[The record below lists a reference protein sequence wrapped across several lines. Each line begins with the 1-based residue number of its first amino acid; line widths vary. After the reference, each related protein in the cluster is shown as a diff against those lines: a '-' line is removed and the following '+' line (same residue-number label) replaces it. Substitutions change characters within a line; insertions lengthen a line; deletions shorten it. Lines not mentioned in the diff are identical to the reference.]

1 MKFRGSTKKASINYA
16 VFSSTI
22 VLILLGLFL
31 LLFLHINSITN
42 ILKEKINVLVELND
56 GVSKGEMQQVIK
68 KISEHDYVLK
78 ETVKYIPKSDA
89 YKVMDKSMTGD
100 TSGIGNPYKDM
111 IVYNI
116 QSIHYSEENLK
127 KVADFV
133 GNIPGVKEVFYE
145 NVLIDNIKAN
155 LKKISFIILI
165 ISLIFVALAIIII
178 YNTVNLSLY
187 ADRFEIKTM
196 EIIGARDGFIRQPY
210 IKLAGNIA
218 IKSFVMSATIILS
231 ILVAAWKYLDGMKDI
246 INWYITGFVFIAL
259 FVFALVITVSATI
272 RIVNKYLHKEM
283 GDLYA

>member
-22 VLILLGLFL
+22 VLILVGLFL

-42 ILKEKINVLVELND
+42 ILKERINILVELNSSVD
-56 GVSKGEMQQVIK
+56 KATAIGLVKTIAKYES
-68 KISEHDYVLK
+68 VLP
-78 ETVKYIPKSDA
+78 ESVVYIPKGEA
-89 YKVMDKSMTGD
+89 YKVMDQSMKGD
-100 TSGIGNPYKDM
+100 TAGIGNPYKDM

-116 QSIHYSEENLK
+116 RSTHYSEETLK
-127 KVADFV
+127 TVADK
-133 GNIPGVKEVFYE
+133 IATLAGVKEVFYE

-155 LKKISFIILI
+155 LKKISFGIFIVSI
-165 ISLIFVALAIIII
+165 IFVVLAIIII

-218 IKSFVMSATIILS
+218 IRSFLLAATVIFS
-231 ILVAAWKYLDGMKDI
+231 ILLAAWQYLDGMKDV
-246 INWYITGFVFIAL
+246 INWFTVGSVFLVL
-259 FVFALVITVSATI
+259 FLFALIITVSSTI
-272 RIVNKYLHKEM
+272 RIVNKYLFKDV
-283 GDLYA
+283 GQLYE

>member
-1 MKFRGSTKKASINYA
+1 
-16 VFSSTI
+16 
-22 VLILLGLFL
+22 
-31 LLFLHINSITN
+31 
-42 ILKEKINVLVELND
+42 
-56 GVSKGEMQQVIK
+56 MQKVIK
-68 KISEHDYVLK
+68 KISEHEYVLK

-133 GNIPGVKEVFYE
+133 GTIPGVKEVFYE

>member
-22 VLILLGLFL
+22 VLILLGLFM

-42 ILKEKINVLVELND
+42 ILKEKINVLVELNEGLGKND
-56 GVSKGEMQQVIK
+56 IQQVLK
-68 KISEHDYVLK
+68 KISDHEYVLK
-78 ETVKYIPKSDA
+78 ETVLYIPKSDA
-89 YKVMDKSMTGD
+89 YKVMDKSMMGD

-111 IVYNI
+111 VVYNI
-116 QSIHYSEENLK
+116 QSIHYSEDNLK
-127 KVADFV
+127 EVADYV
-133 GNIPGVKEVFYE
+133 SAIDGVKEVFYE

-155 LKKISFIILI
+155 LKKISLGILI
-165 ISLIFVALAIIII
+165 ISLIFIALAVIII

-196 EIIGARDGFIRQPY
+196 ETIGARDGFIRQPY

-218 IKSFVMSATIILS
+218 IRSFALAATVILS
-231 ILVAAWKYLDGMKDI
+231 ILVAAWKYLDGMSSI
-246 INWYITGFVFIAL
+246 INWYIVGAVFLAI
-259 FVFALVITVSATI
+259 FVFAMLITVSSTI